1 MVDETNVFLNLLNG
15 RIETLEMDYKSLKN
29 MISAFEVRITGLE
42 FKGDLDLS
50 IYAFKNGMRNTNNQT
65 KLAKMI

>member
-1 MVDETNVFLNLLNG
+1 MVDETNMFLNLLNG

-42 FKGDLDLS
+42 FKADLDLS
-50 IYAFKNGMRNTNNQT
+50 IYALKNGM
-65 KLAKMI
+65 